1 MESAHVFIHLTQKWN
16 LDCLSWCQLPGP
28 CCVLHSTSGP
38 ATCGGGRPRTCR
50 SLTQAW
56 ASAQEDH
63 VCDSL
68 PTPGFSGLGR
78 LCSQTHAP
86 ARTLRKT
93 SRAFIPGHT
102 RSSWKTRVYFYI
114 SGTVSLKV
122 SADTE
127 QSQWCLSGGLSVGS
141 Q

>member
-1 MESAHVFIHLTQKWN
+1 MILPHSWFLWLGEAVFT
-16 LDCLSWCQLPGP
+16 D
-28 CCVLHSTSGP
+28 
-38 ATCGGGRPRTCR
+38 AR
-50 SLTQAW
+50 S
-56 ASAQEDH
+56 
-63 VCDSL
+63 
-68 PTPGFSGLGR
+68 
-78 LCSQTHAP
+78 SQNAP
-86 ARTLRKT
+86 QQT
-93 SRAFIPGHT
+93 SRAFTPGHT